1 MPRYRTDILVVDDD
15 RLIRTLLTE
24 LMMKKPGRHVKA
36 VASGAEAL
44 AYLDVVRPDLIVL
57 DVLIP
62 DIDGITLFRRI
73 HHRPVLAA
81 VPVLFVSSLS
91 RVQGG
96 KLEGKFQWLDKSF
109 IFDELE
115 PTVAELLGES
125 GNVGMT
131 AQPDRRRWVDRRRPA
146 MLW

>member
-1 MPRYRTDILVVDDD
+1 MQPHTFCSFTRRDTSLIGASRVAPSVHTKGTVPHARYRTDILVVDDD

-24 LMMKKPGRHVKA
+24 LTTKKPGRHVKA
-36 VASGAEAL
+36 VASGPKPS
-44 AYLDVVRPDLIVL
+44 RISMSWPDLIVL

-73 HHRPVLAA
+73 HHRPAPAA

-96 KLEGKFQWLDKSF
+96 KLEGKFQRLTSRSF
-109 IFDELE
+109 LM
-115 PTVAELLGES
+115 S
-125 GNVGMT
+125 
-131 AQPDRRRWVDRRRPA
+131 
-146 MLW
+146 